1 MFLVQRIF
9 CVLQVYDNQI
19 KGVVKIYKYIYIR
32 AIAAGAV
39 FSQPNHKEIIDQCS
53 EEGWRFV
60 TAIPAAINGLGVIKE
75 FDLVFE
81 KEV

>member
-1 MFLVQRIF
+1 MI
-9 CVLQVYDNQI
+9 
-19 KGVVKIYKYIYIR
+19 KIYKYIYIR

-39 FSQPNHKEIIDQCS
+39 FSQPDHRELIDHFS

-60 TAIPAAINGLGVIKE
+60 TAIPAAINGHGVIKE